1 MRTNWIYEAKE
12 VSLRFKETNLLEFI
26 WLASDCVRLV
36 SENVTIASLGVTWA
50 WTHASCGTMADDYE
64 PLPPGCCW
72 PLETKT
78 KQLMGCCLPRYST
91 QVCQGT
97 KWEECGVVW
106 QVSTPQ
112 CGGFTFA
119 NYPSSAICR
128 SLPIKVRR
136 SVHNFFRTQIFKFA
150 YWGSVK
156 ETISRSSNQKT
167 FPTSVGWILLRI
179 TGMERLSI
187 GRTLTSRR
195 NGVECTL
202 IRQDAHQHYTGYPKK
217 CPVVNFVLF

>member
-1 MRTNWIYEAKE
+1 MRTNRIYEAKE
-12 VSLRFKETNLLEFI
+12 VSLSFKETNLLEFI

-128 SLPIKVRR
+128 SLPITVRWE
-136 SVHNFFRTQIFKFA
+136 
-150 YWGSVK
+150 Y
-156 ETISRSSNQKT
+156 
-167 FPTSVGWILLRI
+167 
-179 TGMERLSI
+179 LSI
-187 GRTLTSRR
+187 ILFPDSDFQARILRQQSKKQFLE
-195 NGVECTL
+195 VL
-202 IRQDAHQHYTGYPKK
+202 IRKLFPPLSVESCWGLPGWSCYQLVERWRAEETGSSAH
-217 CPVVNFVLF
+217 

>member
-1 MRTNWIYEAKE
+1 MRP
-12 VSLRFKETNLLEFI
+12 
-26 WLASDCVRLV
+26 ASECVRLA
-36 SENVTIASLGVTWA
+36 SENVTITSVGATWVWRRAFRNFDLGGLA
-50 WTHASCGTMADDYE
+50 PPSCGTMADAYE

-136 SVHNFFRTQIFKFA
+136 SVHNFSGLRFSSLHIEAVSKEPFLEVLITKLFPSLSVESR
-150 YWGSVK
+150 WGLPGWSGYQLVERWRAE
-156 ETISRSSNQKT
+156 ETGSS
-167 FPTSVGWILLRI
+167 
-179 TGMERLSI
+179 
-187 GRTLTSRR
+187 
-195 NGVECTL
+195 
-202 IRQDAHQHYTGYPKK
+202 AH
-217 CPVVNFVLF
+217 